1 MKHGMDSENLKTVG
15 VGEVNP
21 RKTMTAQRH
30 ITL

>member
-1 MKHGMDSENLKTVG
+1 MKHGIDPEKLKTVG

-21 RKTMTAQRH
+21 RKTMKAQQH